1 MKAPPKSQFY
11 KGFRRFA
18 SFLFQ
23 KKPRPAGFRTNG
35 CRRSRPCKANVLAA
49 LFPAFA
55 ACAAGVRVKLNRVF
69 RTDLTNTPGGY
80 II

>member
-1 MKAPPKSQFY
+1 MKIPPKAQFY
-11 KGFRRFA
+11 KDFRRFA

-23 KKPRPAGFRTNG
+23 KKTRPAGLRTNG
-35 CRRSRPCKANVLAA
+35 CRRGRPCKANALAGRSS
-49 LFPAFA
+49 AFA
-55 ACAAGVRVKLNRVF
+55 AYAAGVCAKLNRAF